1 MEKLI
6 SIIEKTLVPVANK
19 LSQNKY
25 LSAISGGCMSTLGI
39 IMVGAVFTILTNI
52 SWQPYT
58 DLLASTGLDQLFTG
72 VQNVTTNLLAVYM
85 AFAVGYRGATV
96 FENKKYTLTSGFL
109 SLFAYMLLVPLDTTT
124 LADS

>member
-52 SWQPYT
+52 SWQP
-58 DLLASTGLDQLFTG
+58 
-72 VQNVTTNLLAVYM
+72 
-85 AFAVGYRGATV
+85 
-96 FENKKYTLTSGFL
+96 
-109 SLFAYMLLVPLDTTT
+109 
-124 LADS
+124 

>member
-25 LSAISGGCMSTLGI
+25 LNAISGGCMSTLGI
-39 IMVGAVFTILTNI
+39 IMLGAVFTILTNI

-58 DLLASTGLDQLFTG
+58 DLLAKTGLDQLFTG

-96 FENKKYTLTSGFL
+96 FGNKNIL
-109 SLFAYMLLVPLDTTT
+109 
-124 LADS
+124 

>member
-6 SIIEKTLVPVANK
+6 STIEKTLVPVANK

-58 DLLASTGLDQLFTG
+58 DLLA
-72 VQNVTTNLLAVYM
+72 VYM

-96 FENKKYTLTSGFL
+96 FENKKYTL
-109 SLFAYMLLVPLDTTT
+109 MK
-124 LADS
+124 

>member
-52 SWQPYT
+52 SWQPYF
-58 DLLASTGLDQLFTG
+58 LF
-72 VQNVTTNLLAVYM
+72 
-85 AFAVGYRGATV
+85 R
-96 FENKKYTLTSGFL
+96 NKRSFCGITCR
-109 SLFAYMLLVPLDTTT
+109 AYCI
-124 LADS
+124 

>member
-25 LSAISGGCMSTLGI
+25 LNAISGGCMSTLGI
-39 IMVGAVFTILTNI
+39 IMLGAVFTILTNI

-58 DLLASTGLDQLFTG
+58 DLRVKTWSEQIFTG
-72 VQNVTTNLLAVYM
+72 AQNGTI
-85 AFAVGYRGATV
+85 
-96 FENKKYTLTSGFL
+96 K
-109 SLFAYMLLVPLDTTT
+109 
-124 LADS
+124 

>member
-58 DLLASTGLDQLFTG
+58 DLLASTGIIYRSAKCNNKFISCLYG
-72 VQNVTTNLLAVYM
+72 VCCWL
-85 AFAVGYRGATV
+85 
-96 FENKKYTLTSGFL
+96 
-109 SLFAYMLLVPLDTTT
+109 
-124 LADS
+124 

>member
-25 LSAISGGCMSTLGI
+25 LSTISGGCMSTLGI

-72 VQNVTTNLLAVYM
+72 VQNVTTNLLSAVDLTV
-85 AFAVGYRGATV
+85 AVAAVSSGTSTVFVVSATV
-96 FENKKYTLTSGFL
+96 Y
-109 SLFAYMLLVPLDTTT
+109 P
-124 LADS
+124 

>member
-85 AFAVGYRGATV
+85 AFAVGYRGATLI
-96 FENKKYTLTSGFL
+96 ENKKYTLTS
-109 SLFAYMLLVPLDTTT
+109 
-124 LADS
+124 